1 MSRQKPQIIGVDAD
15 QPSAEALEPAAQ
27 ALRSGRLVAFPTET
41 VYGLGANALDEAAVG
56 RIFAAKARPA
66 TNPLIVHIADLA
78 EVDEI
83 VADWPALATKL
94 ADAFWPGPLTLVL
107 PRRAGVPASVTASLD
122 TVAVRMPA
130 HPVALELI
138 RQAGVP
144 VAAPSAN
151 RYTEVSPTRAEHVLD
166 SLGEAVDIIVDAGP
180 TKVGVESTVLSL
192 VGERPEILRAG
203 MVTCEDIAK
212 VAPRVVYAGP
222 IQPDEQAS
230 RPSPGLARKHYA
242 PRADLRVIDDIDTLL
257 ALVGAA
263 ESAAWVV
270 VELFEGTG
278 PRGPVVVMG
287 DDPDA
292 YAEKLYDVLRD
303 LDKRG
308 VDTILV
314 EQPPQGG
321 RWRAIH
327 DRLSRAAT

>member
-1 MSRQKPQIIGVDAD
+1 MSRRKPQIIGVDAE

-56 RIFAAKARPA
+56 RIFEAKARPA
-66 TNPLIVHIADLA
+66 TNPLIVHVADVA
-78 EVDEI
+78 EVDKV
-83 VADWPALATKL
+83 VADWPQVAGEL

-107 PRRAGVPASVTASLD
+107 PKRVDVPDAVTASLD

-130 HPVALELI
+130 HSVALELI

-151 RYTEVSPTRAEHVLD
+151 RYTEVSPTRAEHVLE
-166 SLGEAVDIIVDAGP
+166 SLGDAVDVIVDAGP
-180 TKVGVESTVLSL
+180 TEVGVESTVLSL
-192 VGERPEILRAG
+192 VGERPEILRTG
-203 MVTCEDIAK
+203 MVTREDIEK
-212 VAPRVVYAGP
+212 VAPQVVYAGP
-222 IQPDEQAS
+222 VQPDEHQS

-242 PRADLRVIDDIDTLL
+242 PRAELRVIDDIDTLL

-263 ESAAWVV
+263 EDAAWVV
-270 VELFEGTG
+270 LEPFGGTG

-287 DDPDA
+287 GDPNA
-292 YAEKLYDVLRD
+292 YAQNLYGVLRD
-303 LDKRG
+303 LDRRG

-314 EQPPQGG
+314 ERPPQGE

-327 DRLSRAAT
+327 DRLSRAGK